1 MIDNFVSYRDKMK
14 AHFDHLMKEDTY
26 IFQVDVNKNA
36 FYQLYLNSFP
46 AAMNPMYRVRREF
59 DCSCCHHFL
68 NQIGSTV
75 IWDVKNHCW
84 TTIWDFDAED
94 SGYNQVNQAL
104 HSCVINSKISR
115 PFFTDNAH
123 MGQARS
129 FEGSDRV
136 RAWDHYTIVV
146 PQKFVVPH
154 AELGSR
160 TSQWVSD
167 RKTFMR
173 TLEEISL
180 DAMKDVYE
188 WCVSRTLYR
197 GETWVKSLDT
207 LINCKS
213 LWDSGDKNF
222 YSWTF
227 PATCAEPVLH
237 IRNSSIGA
245 LLQNLSKGM
254 DPDQAMRAYESIVAP
269 GNYQRSKPIFTQRML
284 EQAKKT
290 VMDLGYADSL
300 ARRFATEDDI
310 SIGDV
315 LFVNRDERPVFNDPF
330 AALGKQTENKQQDF
344 FNAPTVSIDE
354 FIDTILPQTQS
365 VEAYFENRLAAN
377 LCSLIAP
384 VNKESKSM
392 FKWNNGFSWAYSGN
406 IADSDIRENVAK
418 AGGKVDGFMR
428 FSIQWND
435 KSNDY
440 NKCDYDAHC
449 LFADPRRTEIYYGHM
464 RDDVSHGQLD
474 VDRRYITENEV
485 AVENIVWSNKA
496 LVLGKDQTYNFA
508 VVNYES
514 FGCQSTSG
522 FRAELVVG
530 DEVYHFDYSHYIRQ
544 RETVP
549 VASVVVKKGKITVI
563 PTLPAQ
569 SAASRKIWDVPTNKF
584 TPVSLMC
591 YSPNYWQNNAAGLKH
606 YFFMLKDCQSDEIP
620 NGFYNEFLNSEL
632 LPHRKV
638 FEALGAQMAVAPASH
653 QLSGLGFCAS
663 RRNTLTVRINHGKIM
678 NIQF

>member
-1 MIDNFVSYRDKMK
+1 MIDYFVNYRDKMK
-14 AHFDHLMKEDTY
+14 AHFDHLMESDTY
-26 IFQVDVNKNA
+26 IFQVDTDKSA
-36 FYQLYLNSFP
+36 FYQLYLDSFP
-46 AAMNPMYRVRREF
+46 AEMNPMYRARREF

-75 IWDVKNHCW
+75 IWDVENNRW
-84 TTIWDFDAED
+84 TTIWDFDAD
-94 SGYNQVNQAL
+94 DPGYNQVNQAL
-104 HSCVINSKISR
+104 HSLVINAPISR

-123 MGQARS
+123 VGQARS
-129 FEGSDRV
+129 FEGAERV

-146 PQKFVVPH
+146 PQKFVVPR

-160 TSQWVSD
+160 ASQWVSD

-173 TLEEISL
+173 TLDEISL

-188 WCVSRTLYR
+188 WCKTGTLYR
-197 GETWVKSLDT
+197 GETWVKSLDS
-207 LINCKS
+207 LICCKQ
-213 LWDSGDKNF
+213 LWDSGDKYR
-222 YSWTF
+222 YSWIF

-237 IRNSSIGA
+237 IRSSSIGT
-245 LLQNLSKGM
+245 LLQNLSEGM
-254 DPDQAMRAYESIVAP
+254 DLDQALRAYESIVAP
-269 GNYQRSKPIFTQRML
+269 ENYRRSKPVFTQRML

-290 VMDLGYADSL
+290 VMDLGYGDSL

-310 SIGDV
+310 SINDV
-315 LFVNRDERPVFNDPF
+315 LFVNRDERPVLNDPF
-330 AALGKQTENKQQDF
+330 VALSKQTENKQQDYS
-344 FNAPTVSIDE
+344 NAPSIFIDE
-354 FIDTILPQTQS
+354 FVQTILPQTQS

-384 VNKESKSM
+384 VNQESKSM
-392 FKWNNGFSWAYSGN
+392 FKWDNNFSWAYRGN
-406 IADSDIRENVAK
+406 ITDSSIRENVAK
-418 AGGKVDGFMR
+418 AGGKVNGFMR

-435 KSNDY
+435 IAGDY

-449 LFADPRRTEIYYGHM
+449 VFTEPSRREIYYGHM
-464 RDDVSHGQLD
+464 VDDSSHGMLD
-474 VDRRYITENEV
+474 VDRRHIKENEV
-485 AVENIVWSNKA
+485 AVENIVWGNKA
-496 LVLGKDQTYNFA
+496 LVLGKDQTYNFM
-508 VVNYES
+508 VVNYER

-530 DEVYHFDYSHYIRQ
+530 DEVYHFDYPRYIGQ
-544 RETVP
+544 TEKVP
-549 VASVVVKKGKITVI
+549 VATVVVKRGKITVI

-569 SAASRKIWDVPTNKF
+569 SATSHKIWEVPTNKF
-584 TPVSLMC
+584 VPVSLMC
-591 YSPNYWQNNAAGLKH
+591 YSPNYWQNNAVGLKH
-606 YFFMLKDCQSDEIP
+606 YFFMLKGCQSDETP

-638 FEALGAQMAVAPASH
+638 FEALGAQMAVAPTSN